1 LETPDFYSV
10 QELLQIWLS
19 GLPDKPLGFRFGGIE
34 NTMNIRGIKLIAIT
48 TAGSLALAISLLLSS
63 SAPTASA
70 AVAFDG
76 AALYKSKCASCH
88 ALDGS
93 GNTAA
98 GKAAKLRDL
107 RSAEVQALSD
117 AQLKQIIGKG
127 KGKMPGYE
135 KSLGADGVNQLV
147 AYIRSIKR

>member
-1 LETPDFYSV
+1 MTISSFALTIVF
-10 QELLQIWLS
+10 LFS
-19 GLPDKPLGFRFGGIE
+19 G
-34 NTMNIRGIKLIAIT
+34 
-48 TAGSLALAISLLLSS
+48 SS
-63 SAPTASA
+63 QLVSA

-93 GNTAA
+93 GNTAL

-107 RSAEVQALSD
+107 RSAEVQAQSD
-117 AQLKQIIGKG
+117 AQLTEIIGKG

-135 KSLGADGVNQLV
+135 KSVGADGVEQLV
-147 AYIRSIKR
+147 AYVRSMKQ

>member
-1 LETPDFYSV
+1 
-10 QELLQIWLS
+10 
-19 GLPDKPLGFRFGGIE
+19 
-34 NTMNIRGIKLIAIT
+34 MNIQAKKMVALTTIA
-48 TAGSLALAISLLLSS
+48 SFALAIAYLLGSS
-63 SAPTASA
+63 SHAVSA

-76 AALYKSKCASCH
+76 ASLYKSKCASCH

-93 GNTAA
+93 GNTPA

-107 RSAEVQALSD
+107 RSAQVQALSD
-117 AQLKQIIGKG
+117 AQLTQIIGKG

-135 KSLGADGVNQLV
+135 KGVGADGVKQLV